1 MTGIMDVIAQFV
13 LQNFWFLYSIFIN
26 VILLMILMLIFARLG
41 PFATEILKV
50 SIGVYRKPAG
60 VLRFT
65 NAQIA
70 SIQVREYSP
79 VIKLDEKDPTSE
91 LVHMNREHA
100 FQIGAN
106 KPTPNQ
112 KIGFFDKIL
121 GKKQSPED
129 RFNEVY
135 SDDFFGVDINKKAV
149 TYLFGMPLFVTVEGI
164 NSTINPMKN
173 FTQAEQV
180 RAASIAVEQ
189 ALLANKLIV
198 EDRFRKEIATKSDV
212 RNWSLIVGGV
222 LLVGIVILLV
232 LVFGMTQTLQTFI
245 TFAQDQWKIY
255 QPMIAKAIG
264 DTPQVIYDGLGG
276 SQ

>member
-1 MTGIMDVIAQFV
+1 MTGVADVIVQFIF
-13 LQNFWFLYSIFIN
+13 QNFWFLYSIFIN
-26 VILLMILMLIFARLG
+26 IILLIILMLIFARLG
-41 PFATEILKV
+41 PFATEMLKV
-50 SIGVYRKPAG
+50 SLGRYRKPAG

-70 SIQVREYSP
+70 SLQIREYSP
-79 VIKLDEKDPTSE
+79 VIKQDEKDPTSE

-100 FQIGAN
+100 FQVGAN
-106 KPTPNQ
+106 KPEDNN
-112 KIGFFDKIL
+112 KIGFLDRLL
-121 GKKQSPED
+121 GKKKNPTD
-129 RFNEVY
+129 RFNEIY
-135 SDDFFGVDINKKAV
+135 SDDFFGIDINKKAV

-173 FTQAEQV
+173 FNQAEQV

-212 RNWSLIVGGV
+212 RNWSLITGGV
-222 LLVGIVILLV
+222 LLIGIVILLI

-245 TFAQDQWKIY
+245 TFATDQWKIY
-255 QPMIAKAIG
+255 QPMISKAL
-264 DTPQVIYDGLGG
+264 DDAPKVIYDGLGV
-276 SQ
+276 QQ